1 MADPL
6 NDKIVA
12 ALDGVAGSPGLIWDV
27 LPPLYTEKQW
37 CERLCV
43 EYPSATAAWGALK
56 AAGFAPTGDYL
67 PAPPLDW
74 LYDQQTVLRFKDD
87 LDRGLLLARRKRS

>member
-27 LPPLYTEKQW
+27 LPPLYAEKQW
-37 CERLCV
+37 SSGCV
-43 EYPSATAAWGALK
+43 SNTRPPPPPGA
-56 AAGFAPTGDYL
+56 
-67 PAPPLDW
+67 
-74 LYDQQTVLRFKDD
+74 R
-87 LDRGLLLARRKRS
+87 